1 MKHDYNLF
9 KNYLI
14 FDGLSEIEIEKFI
27 KLMTFKKVKK
37 NEVIIKEGDDGDTI
51 ILLLSGEVSMT
62 QALTLKNSK
71 AISDNREKT
80 SIKIDSKKSHHFFG
94 EISLFNE
101 VDKRTAT
108 ITATTDCEIAILDDN
123 EIIKLCNENHT
134 LGYKIMKNLAEKLA
148 SSLERTNNQVLKL
161 TTVFSLILE
170 N

>member
-14 FDGLSEIEIEKFI
+14 FDGLSEQEIEKFI

-37 NEVIIKEGDDGDTI
+37 NEVIIKEGDNGDTI
-51 ILLLSGEVSMT
+51 ILLLNGEVSMT

-80 SIKIDSKKSHHFFG
+80 SIRIDSKKSHHFFG

-108 ITATTDCEIAILDDN
+108 ITATSDCEIAILDDN

-148 SSLERTNNQVLKL
+148 SSLERTNSQVLKL
-161 TTVFSLILE
+161 TTVFSLILD